1 MSARDVLL
9 QIAQV
14 VSVLAFAP
22 LLQGAILQFEERVQ
36 RAQGPGLLQ
45 PYRDLWKLFHKQI
58 VVPETA
64 SWIYWAAP
72 IVAFTAMLTVPILI
86 PVLTDFPLPL
96 SDMGD
101 ILGGGLILT
110 LGSFMV
116 VLAGLDSGSAYGG
129 IGSSRAVMV
138 AILAEPTLILVFV
151 GISLL
156 AKAMLPF
163 VVNHLL
169 VGSPAV
175 YWSPAHL
182 FLVAAFFILLLVET
196 DRLPIHSDTHIEVY
210 MIDEA
215 RILEYSGPLLALLKW
230 ASMMKQFILYT
241 FFLQRAAA
249 AVGAV
254 APWQRG
260 WHASLA
266 RRPSWQVPAGG
277 AGRGLCRDRAIA
289 AALLP
294 LPGTARRFVPSRRIG
309 DYRHSAVIML
319 LTQLDPL
326 AASLFSATAIASLLL
341 AFVMLGSRWLDNYLY
356 AFAAQSWAMAAL
368 GVAVGYFAD
377 SAELY
382 LIAALS
388 ALFRGLVLPYLIRRM
403 IQRLHVA
410 RELHETLRPA
420 SALVIGALGV
430 IFSLAVST
438 KIAVPLGLGGTV
450 VVLALTVMFAT
461 ALIGF
466 LMLAIRQEA
475 VSQIIGLLVLENGVR
490 LGAQI
495 LIPGMPL
502 LIELVILADVLAAV
516 ACLSVLVRYLLSEF
530 GNASTA
536 GLKRLV
542 G

>member
-1 MSARDVLL
+1 MTARNVLL

-14 VSVLAFAP
+14 LSVMAFAP

-36 RAQGPGLLQ
+36 RAQGPGLFQ

-58 VVPETA
+58 VAPETA
-64 SWIYWAAP
+64 SWIYWTAP

-151 GISLL
+151 GITLL

-196 DRLPIHSDTHIEVY
+196 DRLPIHSNTHIEVY

-241 FFLQRAAA
+241 IFCNVLVLPWGLSHLGS
-249 AVGAV
+249 AVGTV
-254 APWQRG
+254 
-260 WHASLA
+260 ASL
-266 RRPSWQVPAGG
+266 V
-277 AGRGLCRDRAIA
+277 
-289 AALLP
+289 ALLGKF
-294 LPGTARRFVPSRRIG
+294 LLVALVVVFVETAQSRLRF
-309 DYRHSAVIML
+309 YRY
-319 LTQLDPL
+319 QEPL
-326 AASLFSATAIASLLL
+326 AASFLL
-341 AFVMLGSRWLDNYLY
+341 A
-356 AFAAQSWAMAAL
+356 
-368 GVAVGYFAD
+368 
-377 SAELY
+377 
-382 LIAALS
+382 
-388 ALFRGLVLPYLIRRM
+388 
-403 IQRLHVA
+403 
-410 RELHETLRPA
+410 
-420 SALVIGALGV
+420 
-430 IFSLAVST
+430 
-438 KIAVPLGLGGTV
+438 
-450 VVLALTVMFAT
+450 VLA
-461 ALIGF
+461 
-466 LMLAIRQEA
+466 
-475 VSQIIGLLVLENGVR
+475 IIGTQL
-490 LGAQI
+490 
-495 LIPGMPL
+495 
-502 LIELVILADVLAAV
+502 
-516 ACLSVLVRYLLSEF
+516 
-530 GNASTA
+530 
-536 GLKRLV
+536 
-542 G
+542 

>member
-1 MSARDVLL
+1 MTARDILL

-14 VSVLAFAP
+14 LSVMAFAP

-36 RAQGPGLLQ
+36 RAQGPGMFQ

-58 VVPETA
+58 VAPETA

-151 GISLL
+151 GITLL

-182 FLVAAFFILLLVET
+182 FLVAAFFTLLLVET
-196 DRLPIHSDTHIEVY
+196 DRLPIHSNTHIEVY

-241 FFLQRAAA
+241 IFCNVLVLPWGLSHLGS
-249 AVGAV
+249 AVGTV
-254 APWQRG
+254 
-260 WHASLA
+260 ASL
-266 RRPSWQVPAGG
+266 V
-277 AGRGLCRDRAIA
+277 
-289 AALLP
+289 ALLGKF
-294 LPGTARRFVPSRRIG
+294 LLVALVVVFVETAQSRLRF
-309 DYRHSAVIML
+309 YRY
-319 LTQLDPL
+319 QEPL
-326 AASLFSATAIASLLL
+326 AASFLL
-341 AFVMLGSRWLDNYLY
+341 A
-356 AFAAQSWAMAAL
+356 
-368 GVAVGYFAD
+368 
-377 SAELY
+377 
-382 LIAALS
+382 
-388 ALFRGLVLPYLIRRM
+388 
-403 IQRLHVA
+403 
-410 RELHETLRPA
+410 
-420 SALVIGALGV
+420 
-430 IFSLAVST
+430 
-438 KIAVPLGLGGTV
+438 
-450 VVLALTVMFAT
+450 VLA
-461 ALIGF
+461 
-466 LMLAIRQEA
+466 
-475 VSQIIGLLVLENGVR
+475 IIGTQL
-490 LGAQI
+490 
-495 LIPGMPL
+495 
-502 LIELVILADVLAAV
+502 
-516 ACLSVLVRYLLSEF
+516 
-530 GNASTA
+530 
-536 GLKRLV
+536 
-542 G
+542 